1 MTVVNTANPKN
12 IIPSAVNIPLLS
24 FTSSPPN
31 VKLTLRKGYFTFKV
45 MSRKLY
51 LFFRQIAYTISIMG
65 ERMIHMDLYKITSF
79 KPTGEL
85 VVDENFEAENDDV
98 AKTIGEQ
105 KLQELGIAETTH
117 RVVSPR
123 GKLILFHV

>member
-1 MTVVNTANPKN
+1 
-12 IIPSAVNIPLLS
+12 
-24 FTSSPPN
+24 
-31 VKLTLRKGYFTFKV
+31 
-45 MSRKLY
+45 
-51 LFFRQIAYTISIMG
+51 
-65 ERMIHMDLYKITSF
+65 MIHMDLYKITSF

-85 VVDENFEAENDDV
+85 VVDENFEAENDDA
-98 AKTIGEQ
+98 AKAIGEQ

>member
-1 MTVVNTANPKN
+1 
-12 IIPSAVNIPLLS
+12 
-24 FTSSPPN
+24 
-31 VKLTLRKGYFTFKV
+31 
-45 MSRKLY
+45 
-51 LFFRQIAYTISIMG
+51 
-65 ERMIHMDLYKITSF
+65 MDLYKITSF
-79 KPTGEL
+79 KPTGER

-105 KLQELGIAETTH
+105 KLQELGIAEVTH